1 MPLML
6 ALMSIFTFFASNG
19 CAYAKREIVYVND
32 SERVTI
38 LDVNE
43 PAPFR
48 GVLITLGK
56 YEYYL
61 DLEGKDQ

>member
-32 SERVTI
+32 SERIKVI
-38 LDVNE
+38 RAGEV
-43 PAPFR
+43 APFD
-48 GVLITLGK
+48 GILITHGR
-56 YEYYL
+56 YEQLL
-61 DLEGKDQ
+61 DYEGEIQ